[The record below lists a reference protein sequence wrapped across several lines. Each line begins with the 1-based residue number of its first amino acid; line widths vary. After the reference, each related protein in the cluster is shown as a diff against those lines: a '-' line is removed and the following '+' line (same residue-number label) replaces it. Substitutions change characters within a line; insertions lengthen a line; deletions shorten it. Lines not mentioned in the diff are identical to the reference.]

1 MSWCNSEL
9 SPPNQN
15 YDRWVDAFLLLHCAS
30 WSLCH
35 SSLTVCKPQ
44 LRTHWLD
51 EYFPSPH
58 TAGPT
63 RHVYLTYENQLSE
76 PVGGRKVVE
85 MFLNDWNSIARLY
98 ECVLEFARSLPG
110 TEITSF
116 LSKCWAYRWLWFPHS
131 NSLPSFL
138 HRHPQPLKH
147 VFRSSDLQL
156 PKTNPLLWNYQGE
169 LSE

>member
-1 MSWCNSEL
+1 MC
-9 SPPNQN
+9 
-15 YDRWVDAFLLLHCAS
+15 FLVT
-30 WSLCH
+30 CH
-35 SSLTVCKPQ
+35 SSLTACKPQ
-44 LRTHWLD
+44 LRSHWVD
-51 EYFPSPH
+51 QCFPSPH

-116 LSKCWAYRWLWFPHS
+116 LAKWWASDECDFLTLTLFPPLSTDIPTHLNIFSEVRIYNYRKLILCYGTTKGSSVS
-131 NSLPSFL
+131 NS
-138 HRHPQPLKH
+138 
-147 VFRSSDLQL
+147 
-156 PKTNPLLWNYQGE
+156 
-169 LSE
+169 

>member
-1 MSWCNSEL
+1 MC
-9 SPPNQN
+9 
-15 YDRWVDAFLLLHCAS
+15 FLVT
-30 WSLCH
+30 CH
-35 SSLTVCKPQ
+35 SSLRVCEPQ
-44 LRTHWLD
+44 LRNHWVDQYL
-51 EYFPSPH
+51 PSPH

-116 LSKCWAYRWLWFPHS
+116 LSKWLAYRLLWLYHF
-131 NSLPSFL
+131 NSLPSSL

-147 VFRSSDLQL
+147 FFRSSDLQL
-156 PKTNPLLWNYQGE
+156 PETYPLLRNYQGE
-169 LSE
+169 LSK